1 MLVTKSSI
9 IEKSD
14 RKFEIPDA
22 ADDTNKNEKTSLNQL
37 SGMPPF
43 TKVTCE
49 VKILRVDD
57 VTETVNGKK
66 LQNVLVADSTGMA
79 KVTLWEN
86 DVNRLKVLKSY
97 RLTKMLVREF
107 RGQVQLS
114 ATKEDTQMVEI
125 DDLASVKEDDDLL
138 LNSTLT
144 NAKIVGVSSLEK
156 YLSCLKCSGKVNTD
170 GEYGSCNKCG
180 MFQCLDACK
189 EEATAQLM
197 VRSSTGNL
205 MFKAF
210 GKVLQQIAG
219 EEVTAITLL
228 QAQPFTAFHQDG
240 IINSISRSS
249 TTGLNKVEK

>member
-1 MLVTKSSI
+1 M
-9 IEKSD
+9 
-14 RKFEIPDA
+14 
-22 ADDTNKNEKTSLNQL
+22 
-37 SGMPPF
+37 
-43 TKVTCE
+43 
-49 VKILRVDD
+49 
-57 VTETVNGKK
+57 TETVNGKK

-86 DVNRLKVLKSY
+86 DVNRLNALKSC

-107 RGQVQLS
+107 HGQVQLS

-144 NAKIVGVSSLEK
+144 YAKIVGVSSLEK
-156 YLSCLKCSGKVNTD
+156 YLSCLKKCSGKVNTD
-170 GEYGSCNKCG
+170 GEYGSCNRCG

-197 VRSSTGNL
+197 VKSSTGNL

-219 EEVTAITLL
+219 KKSL
-228 QAQPFTAFHQDG
+228 QLHCYRHNHSPL
-240 IINSISRSS
+240 SIRM
-249 TTGLNKVEK
+249 E